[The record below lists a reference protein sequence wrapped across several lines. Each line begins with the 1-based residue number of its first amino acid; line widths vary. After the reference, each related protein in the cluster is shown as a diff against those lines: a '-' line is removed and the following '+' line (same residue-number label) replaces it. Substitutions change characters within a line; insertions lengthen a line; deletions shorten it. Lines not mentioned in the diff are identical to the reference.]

1 MQTKI
6 GIIGC
11 GAISRI
17 YAENLPKFAG
27 IQVAACAD
35 LDEERS
41 SKLAVDYGIPQV
53 LSVEDL
59 LDDAEI
65 GIVVN
70 LTIPA
75 AHSEVTLA
83 ALRHGKS
90 VYNEKPLALR
100 RREAREMMG
109 LAREKGLRVGC
120 APDTFLGG
128 GLQTCRKLIDE
139 GVIGRPIGGAAFMMS
154 GGMEG
159 WHPNPEFFYKK
170 GGGPMFDMG
179 PYYVTALTMLLG
191 PVARVSGSARKSFA
205 TRRVTSEPLNGAIID
220 VDVPTHVS
228 AVLDFENEAVVS
240 LTTSFDVQGHRMSR
254 MEIYGSEGTLSLPD
268 PNTFGGPVEICLKG
282 AKEWSEAP
290 LEFGY
295 ASNSR
300 GIGVAD
306 MAAAIRGGR
315 DHRASDTL
323 AYHVLDIMHSIH
335 DASESGRYVELRSSM
350 TRPAPLPLG
359 LEMGAVET

>member
-1 MQTKI
+1 MQTRI

-27 IQVAACAD
+27 IEVAACAD

-41 SKLAVDYGIPQV
+41 SKLAVDFGIAQV
-53 LSVEDL
+53 LSVKDL
-59 LDDAEI
+59 LEDPAIE
-65 GIVVN
+65 IVVN

-75 AHSEVTLA
+75 AHCDIALA

-90 VYNEKPLALR
+90 VYNEKPLAVR

-139 GVIGRPIGGAAFMMS
+139 GLIGRPIGGAAFMMHPGVES
-154 GGMEG
+154 

-179 PYYVTALTMLLG
+179 PYYLTALTMLLG
-191 PVARVSGSARKSFA
+191 PVARVSGSAQKSFP
-205 TRRVTSEPLNGAIID
+205 TRRITSKPLNGTLID
-220 VDVPTHVS
+220 VDVPTHLS
-228 AVLDFENEAVVS
+228 AVLDFENAAVVS
-240 LTTSFDVQGHRMSR
+240 LTTSFDVQCHRMAR

-268 PNTFGGPVEICLKG
+268 PNTFGGPVQFCLKG
-282 AKEWSEAP
+282 EKEWREAP
-290 LEFGY
+290 LEFGC
-295 ASNSR
+295 ATNSR

-323 AYHVLDIMHSIH
+323 AYHVLDVMHSIH
-335 DASESGRYVELRSSM
+335 DASASGRYVELTSSM
-350 TRPAPLPLG
+350 KRPDPLPPG
-359 LEMGAVET
+359 LEMDAVET